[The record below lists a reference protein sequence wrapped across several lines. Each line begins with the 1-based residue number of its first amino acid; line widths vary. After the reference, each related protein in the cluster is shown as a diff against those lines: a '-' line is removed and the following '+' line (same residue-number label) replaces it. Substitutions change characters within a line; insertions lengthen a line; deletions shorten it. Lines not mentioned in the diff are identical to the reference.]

1 MGVSIHTKDG
11 TKGVTMPY
19 SSLQEF
25 RVMVLLAY
33 IEWLKF
39 ILRDQYDDD
48 TPYDETEYEQVEELE
63 LEDAVA
69 AEYLTKKIQIKELLE
84 LLSVDM
90 IEEKMPS
97 RAKSEPRIDYKKFEE
112 IPEHLR
118 YSVPGAIGLYKFI
131 NHSDADGYHSFGDAY
146 DIRNKMLAQI
156 YLNFNDLP
164 VTYPHYNGEW
174 FKLYKQY
181 LEEFLDM
188 FLEAIENYTY
198 VEYS

>member
-11 TKGVTMPY
+11 TKGVDMPY

-25 RVMVLLAY
+25 RVMILLAY

-63 LEDAVA
+63 LEDEAA
-69 AEYLTKKIQIKELLE
+69 AEYLKKKIQIKELIE

-90 IEEKMPS
+90 IEEKKPA
-97 RAKSEPRIDYKKFEE
+97 RASSEPRINYKKFEKL
-112 IPEHLR
+112 PEHLR
-118 YSVPGAIGLYKFI
+118 YEVLGAIGLYKFI
-131 NHSDADGYHSFGDAY
+131 DHSDADGYHSFGDAY
-146 DIRNKMLAQI
+146 DIRDMLRDI
-156 YLNFNDLP
+156 YLHFNDLP
-164 VTYPHYNGEW
+164 VTHPHYNGEW

-181 LEEFLDM
+181 LKELMDVFN
-188 FLEAIENYTY
+188 EAIMNETY